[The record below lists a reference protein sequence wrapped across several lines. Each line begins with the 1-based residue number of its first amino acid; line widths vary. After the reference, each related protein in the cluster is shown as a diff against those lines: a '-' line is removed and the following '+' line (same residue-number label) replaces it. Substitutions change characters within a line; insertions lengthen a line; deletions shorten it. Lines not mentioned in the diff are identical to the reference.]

1 MRTIIVTTC
10 ILVIIFVISGTEG
23 TNYIETALFIKLTCH
38 VLLGDCPQQDCRVL
52 QNIASIVR
60 KYNVTAAILFLY
72 SFYS

>member
-1 MRTIIVTTC
+1 MRTIIVITC

-23 TNYIETALFIKLTCH
+23 INYIETALFIKLTCH
-38 VLLGDCPQQDCRVL
+38 VLGDCPRQDCRVL